1 MARNPELEAI
11 LEARYDWEGAAP
23 SQKAKLRDVYYELLD
38 QLLARQASHGRRR
51 SQDGLLLRGRFIN
64 TATYSYQDRKHRS
77 VAVAA
82 RKAHLPSRDR
92 EKL

>member
-38 QLLARQASHGRRR
+38 QLLARQASHGRR
-51 SQDGLLLRGRFIN
+51 LARGDIIEAMGDEYKEFRR
-64 TATYSYQDRKHRS
+64 ARDRRL
-77 VAVAA
+77 AA
-82 RKAHLPSRDR
+82 RVRRLR
-92 EKL
+92 